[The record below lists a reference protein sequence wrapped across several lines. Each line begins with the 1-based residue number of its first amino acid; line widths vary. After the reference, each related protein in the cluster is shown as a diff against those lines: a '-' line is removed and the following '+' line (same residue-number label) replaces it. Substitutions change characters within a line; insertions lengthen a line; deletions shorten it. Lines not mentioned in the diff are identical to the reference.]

1 MNTNGTDKRDMAVY
15 NMADA
20 AHYLGLPYSTV
31 KSWVVGQ
38 RYRTPD
44 GEEKFLKPII
54 KPVDKA
60 KRLLSFRNLVE
71 LHVLSL
77 TRREFRIPMQKVR
90 TALDYL
96 KRELDT
102 QHPLSDVPLE
112 TDGIDVF
119 VERFE
124 HLVSASRKGQLAMRE
139 VVKQYLQRID
149 RDKNG
154 SPLRLYPFTRGST
167 QVEQPRTVVVDPEIS
182 FGRPVLAGTGIR
194 TSILAERYKAGDTIQ
209 DLVYDYGLNAT
220 AIEEAIRVE
229 LHLAA

>member
-1 MNTNGTDKRDMAVY
+1 MNTNGTDKRDMAIY

-167 QVEQPRTVVVDPEIS
+167 QVEQPRSVVVDPEIS

-194 TSILAERYKAGDTIQ
+194 TDRKS
-209 DLVYDYGLNAT
+209 V
-220 AIEEAIRVE
+220 V
-229 LHLAA
+229 